1 MKMMGIKGVGG
12 RLQVLGRVKMGGYSG
27 KTIKRGGKEIKLPT
41 KYDHFIITINER
53 DEDTEN
59 FIPDKDLMAKYGEK
73 PTEIPVLVPFDSIMA
88 VFPHEYSWWTAS
100 KMHCHGNGEEGLR
113 YNEASGEWE
122 PCKCLCDKY
131 TTKVKKDRVCS
142 PRGILNIMLTDS
154 ARIGGVHQL
163 RTGSINS
170 IHNIVATLGF
180 IKTATGGP
188 LAGIPMTLTIQKKKA
203 YPEGLAGGV
212 DIYVAGL
219 EYRGDPKSGLT
230 GIQQL
235 QARSR
240 EQVQARLT
248 AGQDMQIIEQLSAGS
263 LSMSEGKDGMD
274 WEEEFPPGGEDTS
287 GHIADKTADK
297 TSDLKKRLDSATEAE
312 YKDEPTTQTEP
323 TTAEINANL
332 RTEIETLLENKS
344 LKKETVKKTTEW
356 LKGNRQNRS
365 LIGIRDK
372 LVEAIDK
379 LEKDADQEM
388 EEWAGEQNANP
399 TEDENRRAIRGDLA
413 VLMKNDVLPRN
424 TVTQLEE
431 WLANEDLNADALAQC
446 ETKMIDMIR
455 KYEAEP
461 SSLIPDGTGERD
473 SKESESPTAKSGR
486 PSLAE
491 LGLKLSEM
499 MGDAREKGLVTE
511 QEYTDVFDESDKL
524 KTAGEIN
531 TLHERWSE
539 TIEDRRSV
547 RQEETDQT
555 SGK

>member
-27 KTIKRGGKEIKLPT
+27 KTVKRGGKEIKLPT
-41 KYDHFIITINER
+41 KYDHFKITTNER

-122 PCKCLCDKY
+122 PRKCPCDKY
-131 TTKVKKDRVCS
+131 TTKVRKDRVCS

-203 YPEGLAGGV
+203 YPEGLTSGV

-219 EYRGDPKSGLT
+219 EYRGDPKSELT

-235 QARSR
+235 QVRSR

-248 AGQDMQIIEQLSAGS
+248 AGQDMQMIEQLSAGT
-263 LSMSEGKDGMD
+263 LSMSDGKDGRD
-274 WEEEFPPGGEDTS
+274 WEEEFPSGGEDPS
-287 GHIADKTADK
+287 GHIAGKTDDK
-297 TSDLKKRLDSATEAE
+297 TSALKERLADATEGE
-312 YKDEPTTQTEP
+312 FKDEPPTESEP
-323 TTAEINANL
+323 TPAEIKKNL
-332 RTEIETLLENKS
+332 LTEIETLLEED
-344 LKKETVKKTTEW
+344 LLPEEIVKKIKEW
-356 LKGNRQNRS
+356 LKGNHHLKTNQDN
-365 LIGIRDK
+365 RDK
-372 LVEAIDK
+372 LVKTIDELEAEAKDK
-379 LEKDADQEM
+379 PADE
-388 EEWAGEQNANP
+388 P
-399 TEDENRRAIRGDLA
+399 TEDEKRKAIRGDITE
-413 VLMKNDVLPRN
+413 LMKSDALPKN
-424 TVTQLEE
+424 TVTQLTE
-431 WLANEDLNADALAQC
+431 WLATEDIDAESLAEC
-446 ETKMIDMIR
+446 ETKLIALIK
-455 KYEAEP
+455 KYEAE
-461 SSLIPDGTGERD
+461 SDDLI
-473 SKESESPTAKSGR
+473 PTAKSESGEKAKDSPESKPGR
-486 PSLAE
+486 PSLAQ
-491 LGLKLSEM
+491 LGLQLADM
-499 MGDAREKGLVTE
+499 MGDARDKGLVDE
-511 QEYTDVFDESDKL
+511 QEYTDVFNQSDKL
-524 KTAGEIN
+524 ETAKEI
-531 TLHERWSE
+531 TDLHAKWSAE
-539 TIEDRRSV
+539 IEDRRSV
-547 RQEETDQT
+547 RKEEDEQA